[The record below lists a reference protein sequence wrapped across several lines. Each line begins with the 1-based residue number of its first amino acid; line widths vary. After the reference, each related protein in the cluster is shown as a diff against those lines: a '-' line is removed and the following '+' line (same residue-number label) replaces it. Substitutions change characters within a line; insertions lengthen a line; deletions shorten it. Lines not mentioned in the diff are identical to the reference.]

1 MFSFSEGKLCER
13 HSPINVLEEEY
24 FSFCCPKKPLHEG
37 QVIHWFYK
45 GKKGEEVLIHGD
57 SRIDLNG
64 SNLRFW
70 PILLNDTGIYQCCL
84 R

>member
-1 MFSFSEGKLCER
+1 MFSFSEGNLCKR

-24 FSFCCPKKPLHEG
+24 FSFCCPKKPQHEG
-37 QVIHWFYK
+37 QVIYWYK
-45 GKKGEEVLIHGD
+45 GKKGEEMLIHGD

-64 SNLRFW
+64 SNLQFW

-84 R
+84 K